1 MTKSQVNKL
10 GKEIRS
16 TIKDGKDPSL
26 NLLENLQEY
35 RTSYKD
41 DLSAVFEKIS
51 DIAKNARKDS
61 ITSFRIKRIESILS
75 KIKRQPTMSLG
86 NMGDIAGCR
95 ILLYSED
102 SLNKVITNIRG
113 NFIVK
118 NENDYLSQNK
128 EDGYRGYHFYIESPI
143 NPNKTIEIQV
153 RTVKSHKWASMV
165 EIIDILYNLRI
176 KEGQKHQDFQ
186 KFHLLL
192 SKNDSLTLRQK
203 KEVIKID
210 DKYNVHSKLNE
221 VFIKNHV
228 KIRREWLEISPN
240 KNPYF
245 IIEVD
250 ENKTSKISSF
260 SSYEIAENEYFE
272 KFKISHNS
280 NFVLTHIEKP
290 NFKRLCIAYASY
302 VLIKHDYLNDWNKY
316 TSDILKQLIN
326 RKDFDQIKYFGE
338 YTKRNLKEQLR
349 LIESEFEEISN
360 YRNENGDDY
369 EGYNEW
375 MDEIKERVRDLTK
388 IAIEQ
393 TQNKKRRSLWEKM
406 FGE

>member
-10 GKEIRS
+10 GKALRKKIQADETPPIE
-16 TIKDGKDPSL
+16 
-26 NLLENLQEY
+26 LLENLQEY
-35 RTSYKD
+35 RTTFKTD
-41 DLSAVFEKIS
+41 ISAVFEKIS

-61 ITSFRIKRIESILS
+61 IISFRIKRIESILS

-102 SLNKVITNIRG
+102 SLIKVITNLKL
-113 NFIVK
+113 NFEVTGV
-118 NENDYLSQNK
+118 NDYLVENK
-128 EDGYRGYHFYIESPI
+128 EDGYRGYHIYIKSPI
-143 NPNKTIEIQV
+143 SDYKIIEIQV

-165 EIIDILYNLRI
+165 EIIDILYNLKI
-176 KEGQKHQDFQ
+176 KEGEQHPDFQ

-192 SKNDSLTLRQK
+192 SNNGNLTLNEQK
-203 KEVIKID
+203 ELIKID

-228 KIRREWLEISPN
+228 KIRKDWLGVSPN
-240 KNPYF
+240 KNPFF

-250 ENKTSKISSF
+250 ESKSSNISSF
-260 SSYEIAENEYFE
+260 ASYETAENEYFE
-272 KFKISHNS
+272 KFKVTTNS

-316 TSDILKQLIN
+316 TSDILDDLIKN
-326 RKDFDQIKYFGE
+326 KDFEQIKYFKN
-338 YTKRNLKEQLR
+338 YTQKNLQEQLR
-349 LIESEFEEISN
+349 LLESELSEISK
-360 YRNENGDDY
+360 YRAENVTDF
-369 EGYNEW
+369 EGYDEW
-375 MDEIKERVRDLTK
+375 MQEIKERVRDVTK
-388 IAIEQ
+388 IAIER
-393 TQNKKRRSLWEKM
+393 TKDKKKKNLWDKM
-406 FGE
+406 FG

>member
-10 GKEIRS
+10 GKALRGK
-16 TIKDGKDPSL
+16 IKLGEKPSL
-26 NLLENLQEY
+26 ELLENLQEY
-35 RTSYKD
+35 RTSFKED
-41 DLSAVFEKIS
+41 ISAVFEKIS

-102 SLNKVITNIRG
+102 SLIKVITNLKS
-113 NFIVK
+113 NFVVTGV
-118 NENDYLSQNK
+118 NDYLAENK
-128 EDGYRGYHFYIESPI
+128 EDGYRGYHIYIESPI
-143 NPNKTIEIQV
+143 NKHKIIEIQV

-165 EIIDILYNLRI
+165 EIIDILYNLKI
-176 KEGQKHQDFQ
+176 KEGQEHPDFQ

-192 SKNDSLTLRQK
+192 SNNGNLTLSEQK
-203 KEVIKID
+203 ELIKID

-228 KIRREWLEISPN
+228 KIRKDWLGISPN
-240 KNPYF
+240 KNPFF

-250 ENKTSKISSF
+250 ENKSSNISSF
-260 SSYEIAENEYFE
+260 QSYEIAETEYFK
-272 KFKISHNS
+272 KFKVASNS

-302 VLIKHDYLNDWNKY
+302 VLIKHDYLNDWNRY
-316 TSDILKQLIN
+316 TSDILDELVEK
-326 RKDFDQIKYFGE
+326 KDFEQIKYFKN
-338 YTKRNLKEQLR
+338 YTQNNLQEQLR
-349 LIESEFEEISN
+349 LLESELSEISK
-360 YRNENGDDY
+360 YQEENSSDI
-369 EGYNEW
+369 EGHNEW
-375 MDEIKERVRDLTK
+375 ILEIKDRVADVTRIVIERSKD
-388 IAIEQ
+388 
-393 TQNKKRRSLWEKM
+393 KKKKNLWDKM
-406 FGE
+406 FG

>member
-10 GKEIRS
+10 GKELRGKLKIGEKPS
-16 TIKDGKDPSL
+16 LALIKD
-26 NLLENLQEY
+26 LQDY

-41 DLSAVFEKIS
+41 DISAVFEKIS

-102 SLNKVITNIRG
+102 SFIKVITNIRN
-113 NFIVK
+113 NFKV
-118 NENDYLSQNK
+118 NGFNDYLAKNK
-128 EDGYRGYHFYIESPI
+128 DDGYQGYHLYIESPI
-143 NPNKTIEIQV
+143 NKHKTIEIQI

-165 EIIDILYNLRI
+165 EIIDILYNLKI
-176 KEGQKHQDFQ
+176 KEGQHHPDFK

-192 SKNDSLTLRQK
+192 SNNDNLTLNEK
-203 KEVIKID
+203 KDVIKID

-228 KIRREWLEISPN
+228 KIRKDWLGISPN
-240 KNPYF
+240 KNPFF

-250 ENKTSKISSF
+250 ENKSSNISSF
-260 SSYEIAENEYFE
+260 QSYEIAETEYFE
-272 KFKISHNS
+272 KFKVSTNS

-302 VLIKHDYLNDWNKY
+302 VLIKHDYLQDWNKY
-316 TSDILKQLIN
+316 TSEILDELISK
-326 RKDFDQIKYFGE
+326 KDFSQIKYFRD
-338 YTKRNLKEQLR
+338 YTQRNLQEQLR
-349 LIESEFEEISN
+349 LLESEIADIEKYKEENAS
-360 YRNENGDDY
+360 DF
-369 EGYNEW
+369 EGYDEW
-375 MDEIKERVRDLTK
+375 MQEIRERVRDVTK
-388 IAIEQ
+388 IAIDR
-393 TQNKKRRSLWEKM
+393 TNNKKKKSLWQKM
-406 FGE
+406 FGV

>member
-10 GKEIRS
+10 GKVLRS
-16 TIKDGKDPSL
+16 KIKLGEKPSL
-26 NLLENLQEY
+26 ELLESLQEY
-35 RTSYKD
+35 RTSFKED
-41 DLSAVFEKIS
+41 ISAVFEKIS

-102 SLNKVITNIRG
+102 SLIKVITNLKS
-113 NFIVK
+113 NFVVTGV
-118 NENDYLSQNK
+118 NDYLAENK
-128 EDGYRGYHFYIESPI
+128 EDGYRGYHIYIESPI
-143 NPNKTIEIQV
+143 NKHKIIEIQV

-165 EIIDILYNLRI
+165 EIIDILYNLKI
-176 KEGQKHQDFQ
+176 KEGQEHPDFQ

-192 SKNDSLTLRQK
+192 SNNGNLTLSEQK
-203 KEVIKID
+203 ELIKID

-228 KIRREWLEISPN
+228 KIRKDWLGISPN
-240 KNPYF
+240 KNPFF

-250 ENKTSKISSF
+250 ENKSSNISSF
-260 SSYEIAENEYFE
+260 QSYEIAETEYFK
-272 KFKISHNS
+272 KFKVTSNS

-316 TSDILKQLIN
+316 TSDILDELVEK
-326 RKDFDQIKYFGE
+326 KDFEQIKYFKN
-338 YTKRNLKEQLR
+338 YTQNNLQEQLR
-349 LIESEFEEISN
+349 LLESELSEISK
-360 YRNENGDDY
+360 YQEENSSDI

-375 MDEIKERVRDLTK
+375 ILEIKDRVADVTRIVIERSKD
-388 IAIEQ
+388 
-393 TQNKKRRSLWEKM
+393 KKKKNLWDKM
-406 FGE
+406 FG